1 MLNIKTQ
8 TIDFKEKIFLINK
21 GFSEINNKTR
31 VLTQAFK
38 RQFSKKVI
46 YLLFNKVVWY

>member
-21 GFSEINNKTR
+21 GFSEIDNKD
-31 VLTQAFK
+31 
-38 RQFSKKVI
+38 
-46 YLLFNKVVWY
+46 